1 MNRINQLFEKKNNN
15 ILSIYFTAGFPQLN
29 DTATILKSI
38 EASGADMVEIG
49 MPFSDPLADGPVI
62 QDSSTKALKN
72 GMSLK
77 TLFEQL
83 KDIRKQVNIPL
94 LLMGYLNP
102 VFKFSFEEFCKK
114 CNEVGI
120 DGLIIPDLP
129 IDEYL
134 ETYRIIMEK
143 YNLHNIFL
151 ITPQTAD
158 DRIRKIDSISK
169 GFIYVVSSF
178 STTGSGKGL
187 EQSQQYFERISKM
200 NLKNP
205 TIVGFGIKDKATF
218 DNACQYANGAI
229 IGTSFVKM
237 LEQEGKLEKNI
248 SDFIKEVKYSNTVT

>member
-1 MNRINQLFEKKNNN
+1 MNRINQLFEKKKNN

-29 DTATILKSI
+29 DTATIIRSI
-38 EASGADMVEIG
+38 EASGADMIEIG

-62 QDSSTKALKN
+62 QDSSSKALKN

-77 TLFEQL
+77 ILFEQL

-102 VFKFSFEEFCKK
+102 VFKFGFEDFCKK
-114 CNEVGI
+114 CNDVGI

-134 ETYRIIMEK
+134 ETYQPIMRK

-151 ITPQTAD
+151 ITPQTKD

-187 EQSQQYFERISKM
+187 EQSQQYFERISNMK
-200 NLKNP
+200 LKNP
-205 TIVGFGIKDKATF
+205 TVVGFGIKDKATF

-229 IGTSFVKM
+229 IGTAFVKI
-237 LEQEGKLEKNI
+237 LEQDGKFENKI
-248 SDFIKEVKYSNTVT
+248 GEFIKTIR